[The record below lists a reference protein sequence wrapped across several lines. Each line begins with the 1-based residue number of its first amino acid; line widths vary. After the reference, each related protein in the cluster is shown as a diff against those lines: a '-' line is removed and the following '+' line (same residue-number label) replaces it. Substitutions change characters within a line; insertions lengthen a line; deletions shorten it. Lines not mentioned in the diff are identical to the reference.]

1 MKREVAKLREDYN
14 SLKTVVQPE
23 NGKSEKMTNL
33 EAMMLQFA
41 NQSFTNQQKDRLV
54 DLEVKLAAKEEEL
67 EKERQTHKFEKQEL
81 QRQIE
86 ENKKH
91 ITTLKTLIETLIE
104 EKNPSKRVI
113 KKINLELMKM
123 LSERSNE
130 QSPVQTESKTRRS
143 TRAKPMKRSAPDYEF
158 IDTEDEGEANG
169 KQEEEEYE
177 EGEEE
182 ENFDPDELEEEPI
195 IRRSSKKSNV
205 SHKSEKSTGKKK
217 SKTASKKLTQA
228 SNASLNYFLS

>member
-67 EKERQTHKFEKQEL
+67 EKERQAHKFEKQEL

-86 ENKKH
+86 EIKKH
-91 ITTLKTLIETLIE
+91 ITTLIE